1 MYSYVPKEIIEC
13 PAFFACLKALNGRLD
28 DFGSHHST
36 YSLLMSWPVAERRA
50 AMSSSIV
57 PVIGQRCPHGGKDP
71 ETGRFITPGGDPGKR
86 SKGLGNGR
94 AE

>member
-1 MYSYVPKEIIEC
+1 MI
-13 PAFFACLKALNGRLD
+13 ARN
-28 DFGSHHST
+28 
-36 YSLLMSWPVAERRA
+36 
-50 AMSSSIV
+50 
-57 PVIGQRCPHGGKDP
+57 GGKDP